1 MGAGRRNQGDYAKS
15 ANERLLQVFTRDRAA
30 IYCFVSQ
37 NNLKIEIIIKKKKRL
52 KLYLVAAAFHMPNNW
67 MLLFSLCVA
76 RARHGTASPVGATLN
91 LSWIFYADHGNAI
104 LAAADP
110 ALCHLCR

>member
-37 NNLKIEIIIKKKKRL
+37 NNLNIEIIIKKKKVKAL
-52 KLYLVAAAFHMPNNW
+52 SGGCCISYAKQLDAAF
-67 MLLFSLCVA
+67 FSVC
-76 RARHGTASPVGATLN
+76 SQ
-91 LSWIFYADHGNAI
+91 S
-104 LAAADP
+104 
-110 ALCHLCR
+110 